1 MVLEQLHHSIHA
13 KGAWSMAIL
22 SCIYEDRFRLTDEL
36 RDHMSSLKWEIIEH
50 FPAIRRNELPD
61 TADEDFMKNIIT
73 PNIEAVMTID
83 EIRAAAFHPKG
94 MTDPAE
100 AFAFLDRL
108 IPCWKNAFLFD
119 KRLTGFSH

>member
-1 MVLEQLHHSIHA
+1 
-13 KGAWSMAIL
+13 
-22 SCIYEDRFRLTDEL
+22 
-36 RDHMSSLKWEIIEH
+36 
-50 FPAIRRNELPD
+50 
-61 TADEDFMKNIIT
+61 MKNIIT

-108 IPCWKNAFLFD
+108 IPCRKNAFLFD